1 MLISLAILDDY
12 RLFRKVLKNYLMDQ
26 PGFNIVADAA
36 DFPDLILKL
45 NNGGCEIVLI
55 EINLAGQIE
64 ASTIEL
70 LKQQWAGLKIIVL
83 SACTDLQVVSD
94 FIDLGIHAYISKS
107 DDPEELVRAIKA
119 VAENRLYHNQI
130 FTDALYYSRQS
141 PGKDRIKKTT
151 VYLSEREKKII
162 QLLWEEK
169 SNKEIA
175 RDVFLSV
182 RTIEKIRQEMK
193 EKLGIKSTIGIFKY
207 AINQKIIVERS
218 LGSLILRNAG
228 CIG

>member
-1 MLISLAILDDY
+1 MLISLAILDEY
-12 RLFRKVLKNYLMDQ
+12 RLFRKVLRNYLMDQ
-26 PGFNIVADAA
+26 PGFNIVADAS
-36 DFPDLILKL
+36 DFPELIQKL
-45 NNGGCEIVLI
+45 ENGSCEIALI
-55 EINLAGQIE
+55 EIKFAGQIE
-64 ASTIEL
+64 AGTIKL
-70 LKQQWAGLKIIVL
+70 LKQRSAGVKIIVL
-83 SACTDLQVVSD
+83 SACADLQVVSD
-94 FIDLGIHAYISKS
+94 FIDQGIHAYISKS

-141 PGKDRIKKTT
+141 PKKDRIAKTA
-151 VYLSEREKKII
+151 VHLSDREKKII

-207 AINQKIIVERS
+207 AIAQKIIVERS
-218 LGSLILRNAG
+218 SGSLILRNAG